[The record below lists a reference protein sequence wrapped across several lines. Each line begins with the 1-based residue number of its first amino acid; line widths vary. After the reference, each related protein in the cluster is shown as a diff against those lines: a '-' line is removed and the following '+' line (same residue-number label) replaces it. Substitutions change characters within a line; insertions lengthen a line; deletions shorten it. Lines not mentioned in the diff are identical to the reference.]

1 MTHYT
6 AASDRSF
13 VNRIMFDFM
22 AQLEE
27 RLAVTETTQSALAK
41 KLNLTEGAVSQV
53 LNLTSSNYKLETLV
67 KYARAA
73 GMKVALVAYD
83 DDDPNNKNGPVGP
96 EIFALTWDGLG
107 KPRDTWA
114 VTESLRS
121 VAATCASPVMAFPSW
136 SLGYTNST
144 LASDQDPT
152 TAGQFHKYV
161 HIEPNE
167 TETEKT
173 TDA

>member
-1 MTHYT
+1 MAHYT
-6 AASDRSF
+6 AANDRAF

-27 RLAVTETTQSALAK
+27 RLAVTDTTQSQLAK

-83 DDDPNNKNGPVGP
+83 DDDPDNKNGPVGP
-96 EIFALTWDGLG
+96 EIFMLAWDGLG

-114 VTESLRS
+114 VTENLRS
-121 VAATCASPVMAFPSW
+121 VAATYASPAMPFSYW
-136 SLGYTNST
+136 SLSYTNST
-144 LASDQDPT
+144 LASGQDPT
-152 TAGQFHKYV
+152 TAGQGHRYV
-161 HIEPNE
+161 YIESKE
-167 TETEKT
+167 IEKT
-173 TDA
+173 THA